1 MVTRAGKNV
10 HRVSRSGQG
19 AAGSAPCWPTH
30 HKPSRLAAVG
40 EDVALA
46 VAAVAVEA
54 EAEAEGSEK
63 LAHAGTVA
71 RWATSLQHAGHHLQ
85 AEPITPGS
93 RRAHPLA
100 GSARNGAEMS
110 QVPETNQRTK
120 SASQQGRWDFAFTNS
135 MLQEC

>member
-1 MVTRAGKNV
+1 M

-19 AAGSAPCWPTH
+19 DVGSAPYWPTH

-40 EDVALA
+40 EDAALA
-46 VAAVAVEA
+46 VEAVAVEA

-63 LAHAGTVA
+63 LAHAIIVA
-71 RWATSLQHAGHHLQ
+71 SKATSQRHAGHHLQ
-85 AEPITPGS
+85 VEPITPGS

-100 GSARNGAEMS
+100 GSARNGAETS
-110 QVPETNQRTK
+110 QAPETNQQTK
-120 SASQQGRWDFAFTNS
+120 SASQLGRWDFAFTNS

>member
-63 LAHAGTVA
+63 LAHATHVA
-71 RWATSLQHAGHHLQ
+71 RLATSQRPAGHHLQ

-100 GSARNGAEMS
+100 GSARNGAETS
-110 QVPETNQRTK
+110 QAPETNQQTK
-120 SASQQGRWDFAFTNS
+120 SASQPGRWDFAFTNS

>member
-1 MVTRAGKNV
+1 M

-19 AAGSAPCWPTH
+19 DVGSAPCWPTH

-40 EDVALA
+40 EDAALA
-46 VAAVAVEA
+46 VEAVAVEA

-63 LAHAGTVA
+63 LAHAIIVA
-71 RWATSLQHAGHHLQ
+71 SKATSQRHAGHHLQ

-100 GSARNGAEMS
+100 GSARNGAETS
-110 QVPETNQRTK
+110 QAPETNQQTK
-120 SASQQGRWDFAFTNS
+120 SASQPGRWDFAFTNS